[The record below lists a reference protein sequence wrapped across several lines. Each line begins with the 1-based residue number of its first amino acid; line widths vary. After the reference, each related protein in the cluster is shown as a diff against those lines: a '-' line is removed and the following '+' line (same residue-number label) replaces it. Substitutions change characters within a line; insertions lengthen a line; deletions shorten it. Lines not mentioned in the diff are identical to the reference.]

1 MLNKIAF
8 PQAWFS
14 IYTMTEQEGGIRD
27 SVGSARKHKR
37 TTVMLNKVAFSQA
50 WFSIYTM
57 TEQEGGTRVR
67 DKR

>member
-1 MLNKIAF
+1 
-8 PQAWFS
+8 
-14 IYTMTEQEGGIRD
+14 
-27 SVGSARKHKR
+27 
-37 TTVMLNKVAFSQA
+37 MLNKVAFSQA